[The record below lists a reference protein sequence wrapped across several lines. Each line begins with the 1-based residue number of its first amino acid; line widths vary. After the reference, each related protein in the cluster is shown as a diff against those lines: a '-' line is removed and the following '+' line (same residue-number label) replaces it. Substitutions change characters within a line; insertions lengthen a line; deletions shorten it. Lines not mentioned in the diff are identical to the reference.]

1 MKWFVGSIQEAV
13 HASKQ
18 KKAIF
23 VAFIEGK
30 DDTSTQL
37 SQIIESREISS
48 RLEQDH
54 FVAIKIESGTE
65 TYRFFAQIYQL
76 VPVPCIYFIDAVGSP
91 IEVVANNC
99 QISELAVKID
109 DMLVK
114 QGKTASGS
122 STSFIKS
129 EQKATTV
136 SAPTNVTTLE
146 NNSPIA
152 SQAEIQS
159 SQEST
164 SELTHEEKVKRAQQL
179 IELQKKQ
186 RIEEEIKK
194 GKERELE
201 RRKRERELQELRLKQ
216 RDLEI
221 KQSHEE
227 RLKEKADDAAAR
239 ERVRQQIAQDKLL
252 RKEKELALKKQATQQ
267 SEKQQIITPQS
278 SNNDSSLTRIQFRL
292 PSGSTH
298 MGQFEPTV
306 TLGTLRDYVS
316 TNIEIPFQ
324 QFTLS
329 TSFPRRDLLV
339 EDDNKTLT
347 ELGLI
352 PTCVILIL
360 PLKNSNSKSIIT
372 SSKDIGFLSR
382 IIWTIFSPVIGV
394 YNYVMRYF
402 FNTNRGPGRSQNDE
416 PNSGEFSNTAN
427 ENNSQDVSN
436 MQRMGGLHRRNLGT
450 GSTKVFKVQGNI
462 HRLHSPRDDDDENNT
477 WNGNSTQQM

>member
-1 MKWFVGSIQEAV
+1 MKWFDGSIQEAV
-13 HASKQ
+13 LASKK

-30 DDTSTQL
+30 DELSTQFAETIQ
-37 SQIIESREISS
+37 SAEISS

-65 TYRFFAQIYQL
+65 TYRFFAQIYQV
-76 VPVPCIYFIDAVGSP
+76 VPVPCIYFIDTAGLA
-91 IEVVANNC
+91 IEVIASNYQIPEVA
-99 QISELAVKID
+99 AKID
-109 DMLVK
+109 DLLVK
-114 QGKTASGS
+114 QGKSASGS
-122 STSFIKS
+122 STSLIQS
-129 EQKATTV
+129 EQKA
-136 SAPTNVTTLE
+136 SSENSQANVTST
-146 NNSPIA
+146 
-152 SQAEIQS
+152 
-159 SQEST
+159 ESTSAAPPAT

-194 GKERELE
+194 EKDRELE
-201 RRKRERELQELRLKQ
+201 RRKREREMQEMRLKQ

-227 RLKEKADDAAAR
+227 RLKEKAEDAAAR

-252 RKEKELALKKQATQQ
+252 RKERELALKKQADQQ
-267 SEKQQIITPQS
+267 SSEKQQIIAPVVT
-278 SNNDSSLTRIQFRL
+278 NHDSSLARIQFRL
-292 PSGSTH
+292 PSGGTH

-306 TLGTLRDYVS
+306 TLGTLRNYVS
-316 TNIEIPFQ
+316 TKIEIPFQ

-329 TSFPRRDLLV
+329 TSFPRKDLLS
-339 EDDNKTLT
+339 EDDNKSLI
-347 ELGLI
+347 ELGLT
-352 PTCVILIL
+352 PTCVILVL
-360 PLKNSNSKSIIT
+360 PLNSNSKSII
-372 SSKDIGFLSR
+372 SSSNDVGFLSR

-402 FNTNRGPGRSQNDE
+402 FNPNRGPGRSQNDE
-416 PNSGEFSNTAN
+416 TNSGEFSDSGN
-427 ENNSQDVSN
+427 ENSQDASN
-436 MQRMGGLHRRNLGT
+436 MQRMGGLHRRNPPS
-450 GSTKVFKVQGNI
+450 GSTKVYKVQGNI